1 MVVVTKTDRHT
12 MVKSVEEKLREVR
25 SILMT
30 REGMVIINVHQD
42 SNNKKH
48 LKFVYFRMVTLL

>member
-1 MVVVTKTDRHT
+1 
-12 MVKSVEEKLREVR
+12 MVKSVEEKPGEVR

-30 REGMVIINVHQD
+30 GEGMVIINVHQN

-48 LKFVYFRMVTLL
+48 LKFVYFRMVTVL